1 MLDTAR
7 RVATPEGVE
16 LTLHPA
22 GPVPR
27 ALAWLIDTV
36 CRFMVYIAV
45 ATALQMAGK
54 FGTAMLLLTAFALEW
69 LAPAAFEVLW
79 QGATPGKRALGLQV
93 LHDDGTPVG
102 WSAALIRNIM
112 RAVDFLPLFYG
123 FGLLAIMNSRDFKRL
138 GDIAAGT
145 VVVHAEPQQHARH
158 APEVPGLA
166 PNWKLAP
173 NEQRALLDFAE
184 RVPTLTQARA
194 EELASLAPQL
204 TGGMSGAAAVQRL
217 LAYSNH
223 LLGR

>member
-1 MLDTAR
+1 MLDTVR

-36 CRFMVYIAV
+36 CRFAVYLAV
-45 ATALQMAGK
+45 ATGLQAAGK

-69 LAPAAFEVLW
+69 IAPAMFEVMW

-102 WSAALIRNIM
+102 WPAALMRNIM
-112 RAVDFLPLFYG
+112 RAADFLPVLYG
-123 FGLLAIMNSRDFKRL
+123 FGLITMMSSRDFKRL

-145 VVVHAEPQQHARH
+145 VVVHAESPRHARH
-158 APEVPGLA
+158 VPDVPGAVPQWTLA
-166 PNWKLAP
+166 LG
-173 NEQRALLDFAE
+173 EQRALLDFAE

-194 EELASLAPQL
+194 EELAGLVPNL
-204 TGGMSGAAAVQRL
+204 TGGLQGASAMQRL
-217 LAYSNH
+217 LAYANH
-223 LLGR
+223 LVGR